1 MINVLIVDD
10 EPLALDILET
20 YIEQIPDLRLVER
33 CESVSHAREI
43 LNNERVDL
51 LFLDIQMPEMTGID
65 FLKSLEEPPTVVF
78 CTAYPNFAV
87 EGFEL
92 DVLDYLLKPVS
103 LERFNKTIA
112 KAREEFGSKSEI
124 RYEVKP
130 AVNQE
135 YMFVKADKKLLK
147 VNYDDMLYIEG
158 LKDYVIIR
166 TEQSR
171 IITLQTM
178 KSLEEKLPIDKFIRI
193 HRSFIVSIDK
203 INAIVGNMVEVIEKG
218 QSKLLP
224 IGKNYRNDL
233 GNIIN
238 QTKL

>member
-20 YIEQIPDLRLVER
+20 YIEQTPDLRLIAR
-33 CESVSHAREI
+33 CEVAAQAIEV
-43 LNNERVDL
+43 LNNEKVDL
-51 LFLDIQMPEMTGID
+51 MFLDIQMPEMTGID
-65 FLKSLEEPPTVVF
+65 LLKSLDQPPLVAF

-92 DVLDYLLKPVS
+92 DALDYLLKPVS
-103 LERFNKTIA
+103 MERFNKAIN
-112 KAREEFGSKSEI
+112 KAREKLSHKTDIKSETKSSSNPDYI
-124 RYEVKP
+124 
-130 AVNQE
+130 
-135 YMFVKADKKLLK
+135 FVKADKKLMK
-147 VNYDDMLYIEG
+147 INYDDILYIEG

-178 KSLEEKLPIDKFIRI
+178 KSLEEKMPLDKFIRI

-203 INAIVGNMVEVIEKG
+203 INAIVGNMVEVIEKN

-224 IGKNYRNDL
+224 IGKNYRDEL
-233 GNIIN
+233 SDMIN
-238 QTKL
+238 QSKL